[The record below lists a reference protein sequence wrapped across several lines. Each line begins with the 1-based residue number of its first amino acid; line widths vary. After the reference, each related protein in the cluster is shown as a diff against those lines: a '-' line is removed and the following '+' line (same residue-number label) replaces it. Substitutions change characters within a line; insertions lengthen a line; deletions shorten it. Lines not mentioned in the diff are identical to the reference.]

1 MAKPKMQMP
10 SYRAHL
16 SRSGFDMSQSLAF
29 TASTGML
36 LPVYSDFLNAGE
48 KVSIRTNLFART
60 QPLVTPPMA
69 DVDVYL
75 DWFFVPMT
83 MLYTAFGQVRYQTN
97 DFISS
102 LYSAAPGRP
111 NGGFPVLSSSAL
123 FVSSVLNQ
131 SQTFSLNP
139 ASIDATSTP
148 LYYNPLNF
156 ECAGKS
162 MFRMLDLLGFN
173 PRGIFYGAP
182 GSPGDGVDNPSVF
195 PYKALAYQAIYQEY
209 FRNDDYE
216 KRDVYAY
223 NWDRYFEETGAVG
236 IGLVG
241 GSSSAVKYVSPRNPY
256 LLRYADYH
264 KDYFQSIKPS
274 PILSGMNLLSP
285 QSPIATNS
293 VLQQINNY
301 LGSTNIES
309 DSPLV
314 APFSGSLNENF
325 KSSLL
330 RTATDDT
337 GSDVY
342 ANTSAASLR
351 SLFAVEKLM
360 RITGRAAKD
369 YDSQVLAH
377 FGIKVPHDVKHQL
390 THLRSLNAMLSIG
403 EVVGT
408 ADTYSSETGSGSAL
422 GELAGKGYVSI
433 SESRNKKVKPLKW
446 EAPVDGVLM
455 CIFHAIP
462 RLRTTQCFDRQ
473 NAVTQRTDLFIPEFD
488 KLGMQPLY
496 RYEVDPDYIGSS
508 TQIGWQFRYQ
518 QYKRKY
524 DRASHVFGGGA
535 NLAGINQ
542 YSSWVLS
549 YDPLAA
555 VQSASDV
562 SNAMALKC
570 PPTALNQI
578 MAVPYQPQVNA
589 ETFVTNSAA
598 EFYTDPFICDF
609 RADVKKVSVM
619 SPTGEPD
626 LISL

>member
-10 SYRAHL
+10 SYRAKL
-16 SRSGFDMSQSLAF
+16 SRSGHDLSQSLAF

-48 KVSIRTNLFART
+48 KVSIKTNLFART
-60 QPLVTPPMA
+60 QPLVTPAMA

-83 MLYTAFGQVRYQTN
+83 MLYTAFGQIRYQTN

-111 NGGFPVLSSSAL
+111 NGGFPVLEADDSMIAPA
-123 FVSSVLNQ
+123 FNWNQ
-131 SQTFSLNP
+131 AQTFSLNP
-139 ASIDATSTP
+139 ASIDATSIP
-148 LYYNPLNF
+148 LHYNPINF
-156 ECAGKS
+156 ESAGKS

-173 PRGIFYGAP
+173 PRGVFF
-182 GSPGDGVDNPSVF
+182 GSSTSEETDNPNVF
-195 PYKALAYQAIYQEY
+195 PYKALAYQAIYQEH

-216 KRDVYAY
+216 RRDVYTY
-223 NWDRYFEETGAVG
+223 NWDRFFESVNSVSTAAVG
-236 IGLVG
+236 S
-241 GSSSAVKYVSPRNPY
+241 GSSSSQYVNPRNPY

-274 PILSGMNLLSP
+274 PIISGMNLLS
-285 QSPIATNS
+285 SDSSSS
-293 VLQQINNY
+293 VNVLNQINNY
-301 LGSTNIES
+301 LGSNGAI
-309 DSPLV
+309 
-314 APFSGSLNENF
+314 AP
-325 KSSLL
+325 
-330 RTATDDT
+330 
-337 GSDVY
+337 DVY
-342 ANTSAASLR
+342 NSNRPLSGTLGSGMLSEGVSSPVSGEYAYTPISNLR

-377 FGIKVPHDVKHQL
+377 FGVKVPHDVKHEL
-390 THLRSLNAMLSIG
+390 THLRSLNATLSIG
-403 EVVGT
+403 EVVST
-408 ADTYSSETGSGSAL
+408 SDTYSSSSNSGSAL
-422 GELAGKGYVSI
+422 GELAGKGYISI
-433 SESRNKKVKPLKW
+433 RDKRSLNW
-446 EAPVDGVLM
+446 EAPVDGVVM

-496 RYEVDPDYIGSS
+496 RYEVDPSAIGDS
-508 TQIGWQFRYQ
+508 TQIGWQLRYQ
-518 QYKRKY
+518 QYKRKF
-524 DRASHVFGGGA
+524 DRASYVFGSGA
-535 NLAGINQ
+535 NFDGINQ
-542 YSSWVLS
+542 YSSWILS

-555 VQSASDV
+555 ISSASDV
-562 SNAMALKC
+562 NNAIALKC

-578 MAVPYQPQVNA
+578 MAVPYQTQVNA
-589 ETFVTNSAA
+589 STFPINPAV
-598 EFYTDPFICDF
+598 EFQTDPFICDF
-609 RADVKKVSVM
+609 RADVKKVSTM